1 MYEIGDEVIYQGA
14 DKRAYKRRGVVTSI
28 AEVDGKPQLMVELD
42 GGETFTAPIDDWSR
56 AFANSCTSTNSV
68 VVNAMAAHR
77 RTARN
82 SVEVEVSLMYA
93 GRVQHAMRDAARS
106 VSGVRM
112 TGTNTLFCPDEDAA
126 DEVVDILEQAGIPK
140 REISLNAKR
149 VARNAMQD
157 AGSYVRECNK
167 FIPEANAMIREW
179 DAFYKKMTAKRKW
192 YDSKMTEL
200 QDGFYRI
207 DKGDPDYD
215 KARAAYDALRDV
227 SRSAYAVHLFYG
239 V

>member
-1 MYEIGDEVIYQGA
+1 MFYAVGYTNDGANEKKLGPFTTKDEAMKAGRSEAGITRGFSFS
-14 DKRAYKRRGVVTSI
+14 GVV
-28 AEVDGKPQLMVELD
+28 
-42 GGETFTAPIDDWSR
+42 DDSGNYVYHNSR
-56 AFANSCTSTNSV
+56 ACNSTNPV
-68 VVNAMAAHR
+68 VANAMK
-77 RTARN
+77 ARN
-82 SVEVEVSLMYA
+82 ATCQYHDYDVPVIQLGHRKYITIMGVADEETAKAL
-93 GRVQHAMRDAARS
+93 ARS
-106 VSGVRM
+106 SPGITIDESRKVKVKNASG
-112 TGTNTLFCPDEDAA
+112 G
-126 DEVVDILEQAGIPK
+126 
-140 REISLNAKR
+140 

-167 FIPEANAMIREW
+167 FIPEANVMIREW

-200 QDGFYRI
+200 RDGFYRI

-227 SRSAYAVHLFYG
+227 SRSAEAVHLFYS